1 MRYVKEEIPYY
12 EYQRRIKEEKIPYY
26 ESWIGEEELAQVT
39 EVIRANW
46 VSEGVK
52 TREFEQR
59 LAEIFGVKYSLAVSN
74 CTAALIISLTAM
86 GIGRGDEV
94 IAPDFTFIASIN
106 AIRLAGATPGLVDIN
121 PQTFTIDPD
130 AAEAAI
136 TPKTKAIMPVHLYGQ
151 AAEIDR
157 ICAIAEKHGLRVIED
172 TAQGL
177 GVKFRDQPVGSFGD
191 VSCLSF
197 FADKSITIGEGGL
210 VLTNSEDLFKELLML
225 KNDGRLER
233 GIYLHDR
240 VGYNFRITDLQ
251 AAVGVAQLNKLDT
264 IIHRKRGNEELY
276 RQLLADVNGVE
287 LPYRDPRCFGVP
299 HRVNILVDDPES
311 LQRYLAQKGIG
322 SRRFYYPVHR
332 QPCYNISAH
341 FPNTEHVYSRGLS
354 LPSAP
359 TLAESQIE
367 FVSAKIKDYFQGAK

>member
-106 AIRLAGATPGLVDIN
+106 AIRLAGATPVLVDIN